1 MGCPSAK
8 PERYFEIYD
17 FEVMLCVAELGSFRK
32 ASLRL
37 DIGQSAVSRRI
48 QKIEDIIGV
57 SLFERYAGG
66 ARLTAAG
73 ACFAKRARA
82 VISNFEEAISVAR
95 AAATGEQGNLR
106 IGLIASLSRGVIRN
120 TTLEFFSRHPNVEVL
135 LVEAER
141 SELLSLLSH
150 RRLDAIV
157 ASGGFPPEYG
167 DSFVLAHETIHI
179 ALPEKHLL
187 ADRQRLSWNDL
198 RNERFVVSADEPGPE
213 IQDYLIR
220 QLGELGK
227 APYIVRHRIGREG
240 VMNLVGLGL
249 GISLVADHW
258 RGVRYPN
265 VLFRPVG
272 CERERI
278 PFSLVWRPENDNPA
292 LRRFVSL
299 ARVHARKAAAGD
311 AASRNADPPS

>member
-1 MGCPSAK
+1 M
-8 PERYFEIYD
+8 
-17 FEVMLCVAELGSFRK
+17 
-32 ASLRL
+32 
-37 DIGQSAVSRRI
+37 
-48 QKIEDIIGV
+48 
-57 SLFERYAGG
+57 
-66 ARLTAAG
+66 
-73 ACFAKRARA
+73 
-82 VISNFEEAISVAR
+82 SNFAEAISVAR

-120 TTLEFFSRHPNVEVL
+120 TTLEFFARHPNVEVL

-167 DSFVLAHETIHI
+167 DSFVLAKETIHI
-179 ALPEKHLL
+179 ALPEKHSL

-227 APYIVRHRIGREG
+227 APCIVRHRIGREG

-272 CERERI
+272 CER
-278 PFSLVWRPENDNPA
+278 
-292 LRRFVSL
+292 
-299 ARVHARKAAAGD
+299 
-311 AASRNADPPS
+311 